1 MFAAPAPPGIPDDLG
16 VDVDGPDVAAAATDP
31 DARDKDG
38 AAQALEDASAPFTAS
53 LAMVR
58 VQGVVLMSQVPVSAV
73 RVADPALLSDLREA
87 VAETLRYVEAIY
99 IALLS
104 S

>member
-16 VDVDGPDVAAAATDP
+16 VDVDGPDAAAAADP

-38 AAQALEDASAPFTAS
+38 AAQALEDAAVPFAAS
-53 LAMVR
+53 LTKVR
-58 VQGVVLMSQVPVSAV
+58 VQGVVLMSQVPASVV

-87 VAETLRYVEAIY
+87 VADTLRCVEAICV
-99 IALLS
+99 ALS
-104 S
+104 SS